1 MISEEFVQEIIERW
15 EVQTD
20 LGSDLLVSPGIG
32 RPLKNIPMA
41 TAEAQES
48 KQSKQLP
55 WWDTPFSFTPEPP
68 SPTAT

>member
-1 MISEEFVQEIIERW
+1 MISEEFVQEIIDRW

-32 RPLKNIPMA
+32 RLLKNIPMA
-41 TAEAQES
+41 TAGAQES

-55 WWDTPFSFTPEPP
+55 W
-68 SPTAT
+68 